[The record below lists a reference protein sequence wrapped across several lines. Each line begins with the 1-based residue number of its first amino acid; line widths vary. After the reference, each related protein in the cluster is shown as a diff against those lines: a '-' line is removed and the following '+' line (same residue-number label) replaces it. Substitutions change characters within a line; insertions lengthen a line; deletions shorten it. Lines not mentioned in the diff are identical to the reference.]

1 MRPIFLSLMTLFVLT
16 ACSQPDA
23 FEESA
28 AGGDILTI
36 YGDVDTVNRGPIDP
50 DLEPLFGAFG
60 IDFDSASV
68 LPWASLAA
76 LEQHTVRVDFP
87 SGGATH
93 DYSGPLL
100 RDVLA
105 YAGPQGD
112 SVIVTALDGYQ
123 REIALQRVID
133 HDVILAIRRNGAS
146 LAIGG
151 LGPAFLVWPR
161 NDDPA
166 LANMPDDDWVW
177 GVFAIE
183 VTDGSDAD

>member
-1 MRPIFLSLMTLFVLT
+1 MRQLFLSLLALTVLT
-16 ACSQPDA
+16 ACSRPDA
-23 FEESA
+23 FEASET
-28 AGGDILTI
+28 GGDILTI
-36 YGDVDTVNRGPIDP
+36 YGAIDTVDRGPIDP

-60 IDFDSASV
+60 IEFDSACV

-87 SGGATH
+87 AGGETH
-93 DYSGPLL
+93 SYSGPLL

-105 YAGPQGD
+105 FAGPQAD
-112 SVIVTALDGYQ
+112 SLIVTALDGYQ
-123 REIALQRVID
+123 REIALQRVQD
-133 HDVILAIRRNGAS
+133 HDVILAIRRNGES

-183 VTDGSDAD
+183 VTDPSDAG